1 MLTDERSDWGSSASE
16 KEVVIRVQAKSHRPH
31 LILIKDLNQCLD
43 GNVEFERAQLHEHE
57 SGHIVKIT
65 QLLYCHLACDAGSL
79 RSTVHTQHHRATML
93 ATPRFCLWFC

>member
-1 MLTDERSDWGSSASE
+1 MLTDEGSDWGSSVSE
-16 KEVVIRVQAKSHRPH
+16 REVVIRVQAKSHRPH

-43 GNVEFERAQLHEHE
+43 EHE